1 MPLHSLNKQSLNSFI
16 KAEANNLGF
25 LECGISKAEYLPD
38 DAKNMERWLA
48 AGNNGKMAYLENNR
62 EKRYD
67 PSLLVEGAKSVI
79 TVLYNYYP
87 DKEIQKADNYNIS
100 KYAYGNDYHYIIKEK
115 LKRLL
120 NLIEDKTGKSN
131 ARVFTDSAPILDR
144 AWARKSGL
152 GFIGKNTLLI
162 NRKAGSFF
170 FIGHIIT
177 DVELH
182 YEESADPISYCG
194 SCTKCIDACPTN
206 AIKDNYVDARSCI
219 SYLTIEHKGELPE
232 NLKGK
237 FNNWI
242 FGCDICQDVCPWNR
256 YSSPHSEPLFKPN
269 EDFTTMNKLRY
280 DALDKPYFK
289 KLFKNSAVMRTGYK
303 GLVRNIDFVR
313 CTTNVTFS

>member
-1 MPLHSLNKQSLNSFI
+1 MPLQSLNKKSLSTLI
-16 KAEANNLGF
+16 KSNAKSLGF
-25 LECGISKAEYLPD
+25 FDCGISKAEYLPD
-38 DAKNMERWLA
+38 DAEKMEDWLSK
-48 AGNNGKMAYLENNR
+48 GNHGEMSYLENNR
-62 EKRYD
+62 DKRYN
-67 PSLLVEGAKSVI
+67 PSLLVDGAKSVI

-87 DKEIQKADNYNIS
+87 SKKLPRTNNYNIS

-115 LKRLL
+115 LKQLL
-120 NLIEDKTGKSN
+120 NVIEEKTGKSN

-162 NRKAGSFF
+162 NRKGGSFF
-170 FIGHIIT
+170 FIGHIII

-182 YEESADPISYCG
+182 YEDSVDSVSYCG
-194 SCTKCIDACPTN
+194 SCTLCIDACPTN

-219 SYLTIEHKGELPE
+219 SYLTIEHRGELPQ

-237 FNNWI
+237 FDDWI

-256 YSSPHSEPLFKPN
+256 FSTAHNEPLFELSEDLMNMKKP
-269 EDFTTMNKLRY
+269 DFTEL
-280 DALDKPYFK
+280 AKPDFK

-303 GLVRNIDFVR
+303 GLVRNIDFVE
-313 CTTNVTFS
+313 